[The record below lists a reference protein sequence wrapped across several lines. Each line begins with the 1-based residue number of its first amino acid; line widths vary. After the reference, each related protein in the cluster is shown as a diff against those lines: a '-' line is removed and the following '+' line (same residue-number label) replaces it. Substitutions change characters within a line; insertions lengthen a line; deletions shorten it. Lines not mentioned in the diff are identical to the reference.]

1 MRSIFDSLGDFWK
14 ICLVFIAMV
23 LFFIVLKELKFV
35 FMPLAFSV
43 ILGFLLSPMI
53 TRLREKGV
61 PSFVIIIG
69 LILILLII
77 ATAIGFMLYHSAIS
91 VINGIGAY
99 EQNINSQVNNLM
111 DVLGVQE
118 AQWDW
123 GNIVSATELRIYAI
137 RAIDSFTT
145 IMGYIMLVI
154 LLTSFLLASR
164 LTFFKKLSR
173 ALSRDKAYKI
183 KSIYNK
189 IELSIQTYLYTKIM
203 ISIITALVCAIIM
216 ILFRVDFVFI
226 LATIIFL
233 FNFIPNI
240 GSIVATSFPI
250 VLYFLKYGFTYQLIG
265 LIILLWATQF
275 MFGNII
281 EPRWAGKGLNLSP
294 ILIILSLLVWYY
306 VWGISGMLIAVPLL
320 SITKI
325 VFEHIDFTK
334 KIAKFMGAD

>member
-1 MRSIFDSLGDFWK
+1 MHSLYDSLGDFWK
-14 ICLVFIAMV
+14 ICLVFIAVV

-53 TRLREKGV
+53 TKLREKGI

-69 LILILLII
+69 LILILLVVF
-77 ATAIGFMLYHSAIS
+77 TGVGFMLYHSTIS

-99 EQNINSQVNNLM
+99 EDNINTQVNNLI
-111 DVLGVQE
+111 DLLGLE
-118 AQWDW
+118 GTQWDW
-123 GNIVSATELRIYAI
+123 GNLISAADLRIYAL

-145 IMGYIMLVI
+145 VMGYIMLVI
-154 LLTSFLLASR
+154 ILTSFLLASR
-164 LTFFKKLSR
+164 LTFFNKLSR
-173 ALSRDKAYKI
+173 TLSRDKAYKI

-189 IELSIQTYLYTKIM
+189 IELSVQTYLYTKIM

-250 VLYFLKYGFTYQLIG
+250 ILYFLKYGFTYQFIALI
-265 LIILLWATQF
+265 LLLWATQF
-275 MFGNII
+275 TFGNLV
-281 EPRWAGKGLNLSP
+281 EPRWAGRGLNLSP
-294 ILIILSLLVWYY
+294 ILIILSLFVWYY

-320 SITKI
+320 SIIKI
-325 VFEHIDFTK
+325 VFEHIDFTR